1 MKAATSLLDPIHT
14 SLFQSC
20 FGSSCPVVLS
30 NINDSL
36 CTFVVPAAYKIA
48 AVTPIPKKTNINYE
62 NNFCPISNPSFIAKI
77 LERVVATQ
85 LISHLTENNLLEHL
99 QSGFRKF
106 HSVET
111 ALVKITNDLQIASDS
126 GCLSTL
132 VLLDLS
138 SAFDTVDHILLITRL
153 ETVFGVSDTVLEWF
167 RSYLTDRKQCVTLDG
182 FRSEVGFVKSGVPQG
197 SIFWPLAF

>member
-1 MKAATSLLDPIHT
+1 M
-14 SLFQSC
+14 
-20 FGSSCPVVLS
+20 
-30 NINDSL
+30 
-36 CTFVVPAAYKIA
+36 
-48 AVTPIPKKTNINYE
+48 
-62 NNFCPISNPSFIAKI
+62 
-77 LERVVATQ
+77 
-85 LISHLTENNLLEHL
+85 EHL
-99 QSGFRKF
+99 QSGFRTF

-126 GCLSTL
+126 GCLSIL

-138 SAFDTVDHILLITRL
+138 SAFDTVDHILLITCL

-167 RSYLTDRKQCVTLDG
+167 RSYLTDRKQFVTLGG